1 MNFLISF
8 CLNNRITVIL
18 LTLALAVIS
27 IFVVKNIP
35 VDVFPELKV
44 PRVTIQTEAPG
55 LTAEEVEQYI
65 TIPIESAMNGTAGVK
80 GVRSSSGSGLSFVW
94 VDFDWDKDIYQA
106 RQIVTER
113 LGAVRESLPEGTSP
127 ELAPIVSVT
136 GEIMLIALTG
146 DKDTST
152 LDMRQLAEYKLRTRL
167 LAIPGV
173 GQVTV
178 LGGRL
183 PEYQMQQSKKSQRC
197 AQQHRPADL
206 CPIQPTHICRHGAG
220 GQPQRQHQTAQ
231 PSGQQKKQRRQSPR
245 MGLPPPRRQRHGG
258 SPSRPAQRVRQPA
271 KPRQEHRTGVQRP
284 DGGAQ
289 SQPSSPQGDTRQL
302 GRGQEQQIVYQQIQQ
317 EHPVQIHH
325 RHAASPPSAGH
336 IIPSAAGK
344 KRQKKRG
351 PHRSS
356 PHVPHTPIPGRGFTG
371 SGMAQ

>member
-1 MNFLISF
+1 MRSSGG
-8 CLNNRITVIL
+8 
-18 LTLALAVIS
+18 AA
-27 IFVVKNIP
+27 
-35 VDVFPELKV
+35 
-44 PRVTIQTEAPG
+44 RVTI
-55 LTAEEVEQYI
+55 
-65 TIPIESAMNGTAGVK
+65 
-80 GVRSSSGSGLSFVW
+80 RSTSGGRSPPSDVCSS
-94 VDFDWDKDIYQA
+94 
-106 RQIVTER
+106 
-113 LGAVRESLPEGTSP
+113 TSTGCP
-127 ELAPIVSVT
+127 VT
-136 GEIMLIALTG
+136 GLRRVFPVSC
-146 DKDTST
+146 ST
-152 LDMRQLAEYKLRTRL
+152 RTAR
-167 LAIPGV
+167 
-173 GQVTV
+173 
-178 LGGRL
+178 
-183 PEYQMQQSKKSQRC
+183 
-197 AQQHRPADL
+197 L
-206 CPIQPTHICRHGAG
+206 CPPMDMVASMISPPPCLAACRNTRCSSPKNPNAAPSSTGQLISARYSRPTYAATEPG